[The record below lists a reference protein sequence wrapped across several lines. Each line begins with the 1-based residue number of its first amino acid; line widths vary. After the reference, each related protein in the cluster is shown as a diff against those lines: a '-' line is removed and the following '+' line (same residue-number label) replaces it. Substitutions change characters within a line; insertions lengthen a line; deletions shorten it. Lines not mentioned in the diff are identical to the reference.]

1 MKNGP
6 IVIDHGEGE
15 NITTKKKA
23 IVIGVSDYSTNLQ
36 SLNFCKN
43 EGKELSE
50 LLTSLGYEILDSH
63 RLISQVSYLMSS
75 YHIPNVLF
83 RYSDTAVF

>member
-43 EGKELSE
+43 DGKEL
-50 LLTSLGYEILDSH
+50 I
-63 RLISQVSYLMSS
+63 
-75 YHIPNVLF
+75 
-83 RYSDTAVF
+83 

>member
-6 IVIDHGEGE
+6 IVINHGEGE

-43 EGKELSE
+43 EEKSSE
-50 LLTSLGYEILDSH
+50 L
-63 RLISQVSYLMSS
+63 
-75 YHIPNVLF
+75 
-83 RYSDTAVF
+83 